1 MSVPPNLVTLHPYFK
16 AHPGRLPEIQAL
28 LPAFVEK
35 TGSETACCF
44 YEFTALEDQI
54 FCREG
59 YAGASAVLTHLEN
72 VGGLLGQLL
81 TMADLTR
88 LELHGPA
95 SEIDQLRD
103 PLAHLQPACFTVQC
117 GLGR

>member
-16 AHPGRLPEIQAL
+16 AHPGQLPDIQAL

-35 TGSETACCF
+35 TSTEANCCF
-44 YEFTALEDQI
+44 YEFTALDDQI

-59 YAGASAVLTHLEN
+59 YAGAAAVLTHLEN
-72 VGGLLGQLL
+72 VGELLGRML

-95 SEIDQLRD
+95 AEIDQLRA
-103 PLAHLQPACFTVQC
+103 PLAHLQPAFFVVQC
-117 GLGR
+117 GLVR